1 MHAAA
6 CLPSS
11 LVRCSDPVV
20 CNLLAARSQL
30 LEAIPAKVGA
40 THHQGNTMHSVTL
53 RLVAVVSAFAI
64 PWSGIAAAQQR
75 PGTNAP
81 TPVPANEA
89 SSAVPAAAISQEP
102 YINATSERSS
112 LPNGPLLATGAVV
125 LGASYG
131 ASVIAA
137 ARSDSETDDKL
148 YYPVVGPWMA
158 LNDRDCSVDPCSRK
172 TLDTTLL
179 VGSGVLQGLGALSVL
194 MSVFIPEKSTHSW
207 YLIGTRDFNVTP
219 VGGSGELG
227 AVALGRF

>member
-1 MHAAA
+1 MH
-6 CLPSS
+6 
-11 LVRCSDPVV
+11 R
-20 CNLLAARSQL
+20 
-30 LEAIPAKVGA
+30 E
-40 THHQGNTMHSVTL
+40 TL
-53 RLVAVVSAFAI
+53 RIVAVVSALAI

-81 TPVPANEA
+81 TPLPASEEA
-89 SSAVPAAAISQEP
+89 SSAPAAPILQEP
-102 YINATSERSS
+102 YIDATAERSS
-112 LPNGPLLATGAVV
+112 LPNGPLLVTGVVV

-131 ASVIAA
+131 ASVIGA

-179 VGSGVLQGLGALSVL
+179 IGSGVVQGLGALSVL
-194 MSVFIPEKSTHSW
+194 MSLFIPRTTTHSW
-207 YLIGTRDFNVTP
+207 YLIGNEDLNVTP

-227 AVALGRF
+227 AMAIGRF